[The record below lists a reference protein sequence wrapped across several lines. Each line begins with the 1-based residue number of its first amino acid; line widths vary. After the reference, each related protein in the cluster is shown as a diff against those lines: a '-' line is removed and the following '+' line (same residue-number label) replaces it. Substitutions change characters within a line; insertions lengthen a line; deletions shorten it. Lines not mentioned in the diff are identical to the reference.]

1 MSEIES
7 IDGEIEIICGQTR
20 LFAVKNASRR
30 GGTVIA
36 ARRTSSVGVRLRC
49 GSYLRQN
56 RRESFDLPAAMLEDD
71 TLQWHAIQRRQIGF
85 GEDVGRM
92 SHKILSFALRCVAD
106 SIC

>member
-7 IDGEIEIICGQTR
+7 IDGEIEMICGQTR

-71 TLQWHAIQRRQIGF
+71 AFHRHAIQRRQIGF

>member
-36 ARRTSSVGVRLRC
+36 ARRTSSVGVS
-49 GSYLRQN
+49 GLRQLRPLVVRALN
-56 RRESFDLPAAMLEDD
+56 RAIVGERSLRRLEQ
-71 TLQWHAIQRRQIGF
+71 L
-85 GEDVGRM
+85 
-92 SHKILSFALRCVAD
+92 
-106 SIC
+106 